1 VPLGDLRGALA
12 RLGLPAEGARAA
24 LEARL
29 LRLMLHELHA
39 APGDACA
46 LCGAAP
52 GTEAGTEKKEK
63 EVNDASCQTPVG
75 VRQEGAPAP
84 RPGAWPAS
92 ACEWPT
98 RSALLDGVVDPAALA
113 KPALPPAQTAHTA
126 AGPGPAARSR
136 AGRAVLGAMAAAGA
150 DAPFEPF
157 AAAARTQ
164 SCPEAA
170 RAAAARPGRLPPLDE
185 RAPRRCSVVTCGD
198 ALPSAAAGA
207 TVRVRPGCSAA
218 VAPAP
223 AAAASAA
230 AGRARGGSWCV
241 PARSP
246 AGGSGPPRETAGS
259 ERRLSLADA
268 AAPYLRAGVKG
279 AGSFCVAGAA
289 ARRASCA
296 DAAAPGQ
303 ARGGAA
309 ARARRASCVGLRPE
323 PGPAGPASGSASA
336 SRVVGLGRSAG
347 SAGSF
352 SRCSSV

>member
-1 VPLGDLRGALA
+1 
-12 RLGLPAEGARAA
+12 
-24 LEARL
+24 
-29 LRLMLHELHA
+29 M
-39 APGDACA
+39 APSA

-52 GTEAGTEKKEK
+52 GTEAGPEKKK
-63 EVNDASCQTPVG
+63 VDDAACQTPAEG
-75 VRQEGAPAP
+75 LQEGAPAP
-84 RPGAWPAS
+84 RPGARPAS
-92 ACEWPT
+92 AREWPT

-113 KPALPPAQTAHTA
+113 KPALPLMAPMPPAQTAHNGSNA

-150 DAPFEPF
+150 DAPCAPFE
-157 AAAARTQ
+157 AAARTQ